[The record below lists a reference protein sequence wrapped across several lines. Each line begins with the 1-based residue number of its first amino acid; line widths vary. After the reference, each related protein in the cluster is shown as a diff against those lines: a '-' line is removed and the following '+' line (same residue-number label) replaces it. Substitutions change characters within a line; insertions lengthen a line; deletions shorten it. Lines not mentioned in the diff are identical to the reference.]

1 MLLRQTVVGF
11 IVAFLLALGPTVHA
25 QSAAELAELAA
36 AAAPPGPAPLA
47 PADHGTLTCSV
58 GQVSTTF
65 YVSDFELD
73 DGGWTG
79 GGDAPWEWGAPVLG
93 VHAGCDTTPE
103 DEPAGAA
110 SGSNVWAT
118 NLDGC
123 YANSGTESL
132 LSQTF
137 DFSSLPAPIQLAWT
151 NWYEVFVPFD
161 MGEVRVNGGA
171 PLFEIA
177 TPEPTP
183 DYVHQSVDLSAFAGN
198 PSVTIDFRLFATTV
212 VNRSGWYLDDVAIE
226 YCAAPVP
233 TLGNGAMTSLLLMLL
248 MAVAT
253 VLLVRRRH
261 MLG

>member
-1 MLLRQTVVGF
+1 MMLRQTVVGF
-11 IVAFLLALGPTVHA
+11 IVACLLALGPAVHA
-25 QSAAELAELAA
+25 QTAAEQAELAA
-36 AAAPPGPAPLA
+36 AAAPPLPGMLA

-58 GQVSTTF
+58 GQVPTSF
-65 YVSDFELD
+65 YLSDFEAD

-79 GGDAPWEWGAPVLG
+79 SGAAPWEWGAPVLG

-110 SGSNVWAT
+110 SGTNVGAT

-123 YANSGTESL
+123 YANSDSESL

-151 NWYEVFVPFD
+151 NWYEVFVAFD

-171 PLFEIA
+171 PLFEITTTA
-177 TPEPTP
+177 PTG
-183 DYVHQSVDLSAFAGN
+183 YVHQSVDLSAFAGN
-198 PSVTIDFRLFATTV
+198 PAVTIDFRLFATSV

-233 TLGNGAMTSLLLMLL
+233 ALGSGAMAPLLLMLL
-248 MAVAT
+248 LVVAAV
-253 VLLVRRRH
+253 VLMRQRQV
-261 MLG
+261 LG